1 MRFFYHH
8 YLIIVSCN
16 SVSLGVLSM
25 LVLRLMLPVVP
36 THRDRKVKEEGLVPS
51 GSARIRAQGMM
62 GSKEEG
68 KLDWKMRRSSNCVT
82 LKSYRHKQTNNNNE
96 KHKVKSSGYSSLC
109 GCFIE
114 YFDICWRE
122 CGVSN
127 IECTLS
133 SRWTIPWWERV
144 FLATISRRILVTSRV
159 VWYANIFPAK
169 YWSIWITPSYSLM
182 VTIRLDSQLNR
193 IVHSVSRTVVIG
205 QGVDKG
211 FTWISIPTT
220 TWEIMTTF

>member
-1 MRFFYHH
+1 
-8 YLIIVSCN
+8 
-16 SVSLGVLSM
+16 M
-25 LVLRLMLPVVP
+25 LVLLLMSGPVLP
-36 THRDRKVKEEGLVPS
+36 THRDPKVKEEGFVPS
-51 GSARIRAQGMM
+51 GAHGQGR
-62 GSKEEG
+62 EG
-68 KLDWKMRRSSNCVT
+68 WWEVQKRENWIEGCGGTQITLHSSHIVIN
-82 LKSYRHKQTNNNNE
+82 KQTNNNE

-144 FLATISRRILVTSRV
+144 FLAPISRRILVTSRV

-205 QGVDKG
+205 QWVYKG
-211 FTWISIPTT
+211 FTWISKRTI
-220 TWEIMTTF
+220 TWEIITTFYNSYWPY